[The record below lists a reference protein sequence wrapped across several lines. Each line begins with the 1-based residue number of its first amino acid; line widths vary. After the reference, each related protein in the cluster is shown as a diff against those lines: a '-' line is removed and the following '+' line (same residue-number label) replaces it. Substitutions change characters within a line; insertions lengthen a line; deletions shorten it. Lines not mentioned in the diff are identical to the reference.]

1 MIILA
6 FIVTVVTG
14 IIGAALGDGMNFLEL
29 GPILSIATMG
39 SFIMFQ
45 IKKSNNI

>member
-6 FIVTVVTG
+6 FVVTIVTGV
-14 IIGAALGDGMNFLEL
+14 IGAAVGDGMNFLEL

-39 SFIMFQ
+39 SFIMYEVR
-45 IKKSNNI
+45 KRKE

>member
-6 FIVTVVTG
+6 FIITVVTG
-14 IIGAALGDGMNFLEL
+14 IIGAAFGDGMNFLEL

-39 SFIMFQ
+39 SFIMYEVR
-45 IKKSNNI
+45 KRKE